1 MVGEF
6 RGCRRYPALTELPA
20 LPGGAEGTSP
30 RRPAGS
36 HSQNPLTAPELRLPA
51 ASYRPP
57 SLRLGFR
64 RPLPHP
70 VPGRSSSE
78 PFPVKTPPRPVTGP
92 RTRRS
97 LQAACRPLTG
107 SRSHPAL
114 SWPTAA
120 PDTPSRGA
128 LGRSP
133 LRGPGRG
140 PVTRAPHTTYSCQ
153 VCWPFPSLHQP
164 RGGSRAQLS
173 HSFHVLSLH
182 VAYITV
188 SSPFIKL
195 SSNHHIWATPWIAA

>member
-1 MVGEF
+1 MFGLFNFFITTESFLKSQTWMHRWATSQTSGPAKALSLIADLPAVAQGVVGEF

-30 RRPAGS
+30 RWPAGS

-92 RTRRS
+92 RTRRP

-114 SWPTAA
+114 SWPTTA

-140 PVTRAPHTTYSCQ
+140 LAGPPPANPD
-153 VCWPFPSLHQP
+153 L
-164 RGGSRAQLS
+164 
-173 HSFHVLSLH
+173 
-182 VAYITV
+182 
-188 SSPFIKL
+188 
-195 SSNHHIWATPWIAA
+195 